1 MLGTMVNKITR
12 LLLKLHDNY
21 TIKKFIFKFRMIRQ
35 NNYKTRQVFGDKLDD
50 VLDDLNEVL
59 VA

>member
-1 MLGTMVNKITR
+1 
-12 LLLKLHDNY
+12 
-21 TIKKFIFKFRMIRQ
+21 MIRQ
-35 NNYKTRQVFGDKLDD
+35 NNYKLRQVFGDKLDD